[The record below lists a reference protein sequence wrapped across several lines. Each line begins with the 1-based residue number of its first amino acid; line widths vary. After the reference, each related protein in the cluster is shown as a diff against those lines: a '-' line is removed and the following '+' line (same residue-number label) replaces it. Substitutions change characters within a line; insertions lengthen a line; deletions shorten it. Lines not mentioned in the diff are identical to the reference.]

1 MCPGN
6 VWEEFPVYYPGK
18 CLEDFRE
25 ECMDIRTSLC
35 GYHCA
40 SVVNRQTALT
50 SYTILTFSCCKSERQ
65 HCRWRPKC
73 RDKEGMICTSPGS
86 QLRVVVVECVGQN
99 GDHLCVTRRCPQPRI
114 NNTLLWPCATSPAC
128 SHSLDPTA
136 HAQTSNSFFLR
147 FSRSEESISPFKI
160 RYDINS

>member
-1 MCPGN
+1 MSGIGSLSGENFPRKCVPGMSG
-6 VWEEFPVYYPGK
+6 EEFPVYYPGK

-86 QLRVVVVECVGQN
+86 
-99 GDHLCVTRRCPQPRI
+99 
-114 NNTLLWPCATSPAC
+114 
-128 SHSLDPTA
+128 
-136 HAQTSNSFFLR
+136 
-147 FSRSEESISPFKI
+147 
-160 RYDINS
+160 